1 MQDLSHCPICYNK
14 LKNRTF
20 NQSVNRTCAK
30 SAAHF
35 FSLKSTNKKV
45 EHIVVY
51 LDNYTSLEVN
61 FEKQCSFY
69 YYEPT
74 DPKMC
79 LAIPKIME
87 LDFPKLE
94 KLKEK
99 LSLYLLFT

>member
-14 LKNRTF
+14 LKNR
-20 NQSVNRTCAK
+20 NADQSVNRTCAK

-35 FSLKSTNKKV
+35 FSLKSTNGKV
-45 EHIVVY
+45 VHMVVY
-51 LDNYTSLEVN
+51 LDDYTSLEVN
-61 FEKQCSFY
+61 FENQCSFY

-74 DPKMC
+74 DPKLC
-79 LAIPKIME
+79 LKIPKIME

-99 LSLYLLFT
+99 LTLYLLFT